1 MIWQNYF
8 WLFTHWIKDWI
19 LYGSNIM
26 EGLTKIT
33 IWCVRKDSATQQ
45 FAFFNVNLE
54 IAKSERGEGNK
65 AGASAVGDLL
75 CVSSQLQGTPE
86 ALWRPRPS
94 PYYYTFTQSPASH
107 TQVNT
112 SFHLTM
118 SSSSFQWHLLEFFNN
133 FQNTVD
139 ENVAGTTQEPWE

>member
-54 IAKSERGEGNK
+54 MQNLKEEK
-65 AGASAVGDLL
+65 ATRQGPR
-75 CVSSQLQGTPE
+75 QLEICSVCLPSCR
-86 ALWRPRPS
+86 ARPRHSEGHALPL
-94 PYYYTFTQSPASH
+94 YYCTFTQSPASH

-133 FQNTVD
+133 FQNTVG
-139 ENVAGTTQEPWE
+139 EKVAGTTQEPWE